1 MNYIMKNV
9 EKLKER
15 VSKFKAIAIS
25 AAVGISAVAGA
36 GALAASDGPQDVV
49 DTHDLQEEADSPK
62 EISNQIDENTDKL
75 NALSSSESKSNTEY
89 ELMGC

>member
-1 MNYIMKNV
+1 MKDI

-15 VSKFKAIAIS
+15 VNKFKTIAIS

-49 DTHDLQEEADSPK
+49 DTPDMQEQADSPK

-75 NALSSSESKSNTEY
+75 NALSSSDSNSNTEY